1 MQENKIDIEN
11 AKVSLEGICATL
23 SLVLE
28 DMDDQN
34 TKCTGHE
41 SVLLSRLEALYLPA
55 LEMVLCSASDLAGR
69 M

>member
-1 MQENKIDIEN
+1 MDNKLDMEN

-34 TKCTGHE
+34 TKCKGHA
-41 SVLLSRLEALYLPA
+41 SVLVNRLDALYLPA
-55 LEMVLCSASDLAGR
+55 LEMILCSASDLAGR

>member
-23 SLVLE
+23 SLE

-34 TKCTGHE
+34 TKCKGHE